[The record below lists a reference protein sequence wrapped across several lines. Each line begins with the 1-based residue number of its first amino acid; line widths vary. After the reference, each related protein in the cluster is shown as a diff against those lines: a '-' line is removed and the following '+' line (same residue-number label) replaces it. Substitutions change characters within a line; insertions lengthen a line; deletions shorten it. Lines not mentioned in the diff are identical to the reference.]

1 MVLDGGQS
9 MTKPLIVVNFKTY
22 ASASGA
28 TAEALAV
35 AMEKHSNGPARM
47 VAVVSAFD
55 LEAVCRVAP
64 NLEVWSQH
72 LDPVGQ
78 GGFTGWLE
86 PHTAIHRGAQG
97 TIINHAEHKV
107 EMEHVKSLLPQLPD
121 GFPVC
126 GCAADLEEAKSL
138 AEMGPTFIAVEPPE
152 LIGGDISV
160 TTADP
165 SIVSDTVAVVKATNA
180 GVRVLCGAGVK
191 NGQDVATAIS
201 LGAEGVLLAS
211 GVTKAKDVEAV
222 LADLVSQLVWVAN
235 HTLFDVSLPQAA
247 CHQGT
252 LVCICTPYNRSLLS
266 PKARILVGDETPS
279 HTTP

>member
-1 MVLDGGQS
+1 MVLDGGRS

-28 TAEALAV
+28 TAETLAV
-35 AMEKHSNGPARM
+35 AMEAHSNGPARM

-55 LEAVCRVAP
+55 LEAVRRAAP
-64 NLEVWSQH
+64 SLEVWSQH

-86 PHTAIHRGAQG
+86 PKTALHRGAQG

-107 EMEHVKSLLPQLPD
+107 EMDHVKRLLPQLPD
-121 GFPVC
+121 DFPVC

-152 LIGGDISV
+152 LIGGDVSV

-165 SIVSDTVAVVKATNA
+165 SIVSDTVAVVKATNPD
-180 GVRVLCGAGVK
+180 VRVLCGAGVK
-191 NGQDVATAIS
+191 NGQDVATAIK

-211 GVTKAKDVEAV
+211 GVTKASDVASV
-222 LADLVSQLVWVAN
+222 LNDLVS
-235 HTLFDVSLPQAA
+235 
-247 CHQGT
+247 
-252 LVCICTPYNRSLLS
+252 LL
-266 PKARILVGDETPS
+266 
-279 HTTP
+279 